1 MDNVPMQSR
10 EHIKEEEAMLMK
22 KPRIISMI
30 KINGEWVD
38 QDSLSP
44 EITRKIIDETI
55 MRAALHAGF
64 DAARVSED
72 KTA

>member
-1 MDNVPMQSR
+1 
-10 EHIKEEEAMLMK
+10 MK

-44 EITRKIIDETI
+44 EITRKIID
-55 MRAALHAGF
+55 
-64 DAARVSED
+64 
-72 KTA
+72 